1 MKEVER
7 NYTGLGRRQ
16 VARPK
21 GGMSSPR
28 LGKMFELPEMETCPW
43 LVQNRVVYVY
53 VRVCVCVCVRQRVR
67 DCFTG
72 CTPTPAQPACRL

>member
-16 VARPK
+16 VASPK

-53 VRVCVCVCVRQRVR
+53 VSVRACVCVCVCDRE
-67 DCFTG
+67 
-72 CTPTPAQPACRL
+72 

>member
-16 VARPK
+16 VASPK

-43 LVQNRVVYVY
+43 LVQNRVVYVM
-53 VRVCVCVCVRQRVR
+53 C
-67 DCFTG
+67 
-72 CTPTPAQPACRL
+72 PPS

>member
-7 NYTGLGRRQ
+7 NYTGLGRQQ

-28 LGKMFELPEMETCPW
+28 LGKIFELPEMETCPW
-43 LVQNRVVYVY
+43 L
-53 VRVCVCVCVRQRVR
+53 
-67 DCFTG
+67 
-72 CTPTPAQPACRL
+72 A